1 MAEQKNT
8 PIIEKEDTEAIN
20 EKRRRAMVWYM
31 LSVFLVAAILVTV
44 SLLVQNRNLKLR
56 DTEKDAN
63 SQNLQG
69 RIEAL
74 QEEERDLR
82 KTLAEH
88 LLEDAVV
95 ANDEM
100 DTARL
105 ETVML
110 QLENY
115 ADILTGDSKET
126 YNQLKNAIQTETE
139 TEANNE
145 VKENVRH

>member
-100 DTARL
+100 DTARF

-139 TEANNE
+139 TEE
-145 VKENVRH
+145 TMR

>member
-8 PIIEKEDTEAIN
+8 PTIEKEDTEAIN

-100 DTARL
+100 NTARL

>member
-8 PIIEKEDTEAIN
+8 PTIEKEDTEAIN

-115 ADILTGDSKET
+115 ADILTGDSRET